1 MAIALRRA
9 VWSNTMWMH
18 VATTFSRQASV
29 QRNVLGIS
37 GQNPIDFDE
46 NRKTRTACFTGKSDC
61 LVLQGKG
68 ISVVPPA
75 AAYQRQYLNL
85 HGEIVRSLEYKK
97 NGAVHCARHKST
109 YSVLPEDYNCKVELA
124 MTSDGRTIVCY
135 HPSVEIPYEH
145 TKPIPRPDPV
155 DNKEET
161 HDQVLKSRLEVK
173 ELKNSKGPTFEEL
186 SKMFY
191 TTKHRWYPVGQY
203 RLTRLLL

>member
-9 VWSNTMWMH
+9 VWSSTMWMH
-18 VATTFSRQASV
+18 VATFSRQASV
-29 QRNVLGIS
+29 Q
-37 GQNPIDFDE
+37 
-46 NRKTRTACFTGKSDC
+46 
-61 LVLQGKG
+61 
-68 ISVVPPA
+68 
-75 AAYQRQYLNL
+75 
-85 HGEIVRSLEYKK
+85 

-124 MTSDGRTIVCY
+124 LTSDGRTIVCY

-145 TKPIPRPDPV
+145 TQPIPRPDPV

-161 HDQVLKSRLEVK
+161 HDQVLKSRLEAK

-191 TTKHRWYPVGQY
+191 TTKHRWYPVGQACD
-203 RLTRLLL
+203 REALSALIFGVS